1 MILSIIS
8 YALCHLYILFGEVS
22 VLITCTFCN
31 WIIFLK
37 RFLKKFILFNL
48 FLAVLV
54 FVAVHGLSL
63 VAASGG
69 YSSLRCAGFSLW
81 WLLLLW
87 SMGSRRAGFSSC
99 GLRAV
104 ERRLSSCGA
113 WAQSLCGMW
122 DLPRPG
128 LESVSPALAGRF
140 LTTAPPGKTRV
151 IFIYLFFDHTVRHAG
166 SQFLDQGLNPRHGSE
181 SPES

>member
-87 SMGSRRAGFSSC
+87 SMGSRCAGFSSC

-113 WAQSLCGMW
+113 WA
-122 DLPRPG
+122 
-128 LESVSPALAGRF
+128 
-140 LTTAPPGKTRV
+140 
-151 IFIYLFFDHTVRHAG
+151 
-166 SQFLDQGLNPRHGSE
+166 
-181 SPES
+181 